1 MAVDVAESKERA
13 YPLSGMAVAVAVAVA
28 ESKEA
33 AYPVRGYGR
42 IVFRV
47 ERLCC

>member
-13 YPLSGMAVAVAVAVA
+13 YPLRGMAVAVAVA

>member
-13 YPLSGMAVAVAVAVA
+13 YPLSGMAVAVAVA